1 METNYDLSQHA
12 HIFACTGSSY
22 TTGLTSV
29 YSWPSD
35 YLKPSPPDTR
45 FRTSSVRDEPEGG
58 DEAASSGE
66 LKRNLLLLHTSQ
78 LSQTP
83 GPSFHSSACSSYN
96 YYRGSGSPTYPA
108 SQPELTSHPHPGLT
122 LDQLRA
128 SNPHAIP
135 PELSALQEQHQIGLP
150 IAVVLCRDSALWTF
164 DLPAKYGCVFLGYF
178 KISRMEYSQKDT
190 DGVQCRMRLEW
201 TPGGD
206 SQDPTVEAPSTP
218 WWVEPPSGDADAE
231 MAMHPYTFLPLHIL
245 ALSAYTDRDRAIG
258 VSEVTSAEG
267 WQCQNCGKLNVQ
279 RNLRF
284 QRCSDCEVSAPNP
297 A

>member
-1 METNYDLSQHA
+1 M
-12 HIFACTGSSY
+12 
-22 TTGLTSV
+22 
-29 YSWPSD
+29 
-35 YLKPSPPDTR
+35 
-45 FRTSSVRDEPEGG
+45 RDEPEGG
-58 DEAASSGE
+58 DEAESSGE
-66 LKRNLLLLHTSQ
+66 LKHNLLLLHASR

-83 GPSFHSSACSSYN
+83 GPAYHSSAYPSYDHF
-96 YYRGSGSPTYPA
+96 RGGGSPSY
-108 SQPELTSHPHPGLT
+108 PELTHSGSL
-122 LDQLRA
+122 LNQLRA
-128 SNPHAIP
+128 SNPYAIP

-164 DLPAKYGCVFLGYF
+164 DLPSKYGCVFLGYF
-178 KISRMEYSQKDT
+178 NISRLEYSQKDT

-201 TPGGD
+201 VPGGD
-206 SQDPTVEAPSTP
+206 SQDPTVEPPSTP
-218 WWVEPPSGDADAE
+218 WWVEPPSGDVAAE

-245 ALSAYTDRDRAIG
+245 AVSAYSERDRTIG

-267 WQCQNCGKLNVQ
+267 WQCQKCGKLNVQ